1 MSCPVCQI
9 TMLPRNINN
18 HLDTCLGRQEK
29 SSKSNTF
36 PNFGQSENHSSAI
49 KNSIFGSES
58 HTVKREGLNKVANE
72 KLKPTRMN
80 KVVYYLMKDAELKK
94 LLKKEGL
101 DIWGDRK
108 SLISR
113 HQRFTVL
120 WNSHCDSDYP
130 LSRVQIINQLK
141 REEQNLSEAASS
153 SPTTAAI
160 LSYDRNTKPEVIT
173 SKQHAYLHKNKSQFA
188 QLIHQIK
195 ARKDSEPNK
204 SNLNISKKTVV
215 NSEKSVDIVKAN
227 TVINKSPVEIHDDRD
242 LKENSTVEEP
252 AILDLSEDNDD
263 EDDMMEFYRKKSAS
277 KIPATRQDGSS
288 SIYDDIRKLDD
299 PKEGAKKDSDSPNA
313 FGPGDIPSHNSST
326 PRGKKLTPTKI
337 VSNVETPMRESS
349 EEDSVE
355 ENDFQVIDNEPV
367 PKRRKSNKLSLSRRH
382 GAGSTKKTPC
392 PVCQDL
398 VRESLINFHLDHCLG
413 KHNNTDTSTAY
424 RKTRS
429 VNQQEKEKDISNIN
443 TVIAS
448 EERLEDKTRTQRR
461 MIDEINQ
468 PSSAD
473 MFKEDSEEE
482 FNFPL
487 SQIDHKTSNLDS
499 KQVSQ
504 TSAISSSTIKLL
516 NVTPDIIETSE
527 ADSQLIN
534 FTELIDNNLDGACFS
549 QAVLDC
555 NSPNDMNSLD
565 KRVLEADTVKT
576 ISDEKISKN
585 AIKENLPKN
594 DGNIVLTKTTTADA
608 KKGRKNKCAKICPPV
623 LSQRTTRSTR
633 AAKCAD
639 IFE

>member
-1 MSCPVCQI
+1 M
-9 TMLPRNINN
+9 PRNINN

-120 WNSHCDSDYP
+120 WNSHCDSDHP

-173 SKQHAYLHKNKSQFA
+173 SKQQAYLHKNKSQFA
-188 QLIHQIK
+188 QLINQIK
-195 ARKDSEPNK
+195 ARKDSELNK
-204 SNLNISKKTVV
+204 SNLNINKNNAV
-215 NSEKSVDIVKAN
+215 NSQKSVDIVKAN
-227 TVINKSPVEIHDDRD
+227 TVIDKTPVKIHDDRD
-242 LKENSTVEEP
+242 LKENSTVEQP
-252 AILDLSEDNDD
+252 ANVDLSEDDDD
-263 EDDMMEFYRKKSAS
+263 EDEMMEFYSKKSAS
-277 KIPATRQDGSS
+277 KIPATRQEGSS

-299 PKEGAKKDSDSPNA
+299 PKQDVKKDSDSPNA
-313 FGPGDIPSHNSST
+313 FRPGDIPSHNSST

-349 EEDSVE
+349 EEDSIE
-355 ENDFQVIDNEPV
+355 ENDSQVMDNEPV

-413 KHNNTDTSTAY
+413 KHNNTDTSSAY

-429 VNQQEKEKDISNIN
+429 VNQQEKQEYISNIN

-448 EERLEDKTRTQRR
+448 GERLEDKTETQRLT
-461 MIDEINQ
+461 INEINQ

-482 FNFPL
+482 LNFPL
-487 SQIDHKTSNLDS
+487 SQLDHKNSKLDS
-499 KQVSQ
+499 RQVSQ

-516 NVTPDIIETSE
+516 NVTPDIIETSD
-527 ADSQLIN
+527 ADSQLVN
-534 FTELIDNNLDGACFS
+534 FTELIDTNLDDACFS
-549 QAVLDC
+549 EAVLDC
-555 NSPNDMNSLD
+555 NSQSDKNCID
-565 KRVLEADTVKT
+565 KRSLEADTVKT

-585 AIKENLPKN
+585 SIKENLPEN
-594 DGNIVLTKTTTADA
+594 EDNIVLTKTTTADT

-633 AAKCAD
+633 ASQCAD

>member
-1 MSCPVCQI
+1 M
-9 TMLPRNINN
+9 PRNINN

-36 PNFGQSENHSSAI
+36 PNVGQSENHFSTM
-49 KNSIFGSES
+49 KNSIFGSDS

-72 KLKPTRMN
+72 KSKPSRMN

-173 SKQHAYLHKNKSQFA
+173 SKQQAYLHKNKSQFA

-195 ARKDSEPNK
+195 TRKDSELNK
-204 SNLNISKKTVV
+204 SNLNINKNNAV
-215 NSEKSVDIVKAN
+215 NSQKSVDIVKAN
-227 TVINKSPVEIHDDRD
+227 TVIDKSPVKIHADRD
-242 LKENSTVEEP
+242 LKENSTVEQP
-252 AILDLSEDNDD
+252 ANVDLSEDDDD
-263 EDDMMEFYRKKSAS
+263 EDEMMEFYRKKSAS
-277 KIPATRQDGSS
+277 KIPATRQEGSS

-299 PKEGAKKDSDSPNA
+299 PKQDVKKDSDSPNA
-313 FGPGDIPSHNSST
+313 FRPGDIPSHNSST

-349 EEDSVE
+349 EEDSIE
-355 ENDFQVIDNEPV
+355 ENDSQVMDNEPV

-413 KHNNTDTSTAY
+413 KHNNTDTSSAY

-429 VNQQEKEKDISNIN
+429 VNQQEKQEYISNIN

-448 EERLEDKTRTQRR
+448 GERLEDKTETQRLT
-461 MIDEINQ
+461 INEINQ

-482 FNFPL
+482 LNFPL
-487 SQIDHKTSNLDS
+487 SQLDHKNSKLDS
-499 KQVSQ
+499 RQVSQ

-516 NVTPDIIETSE
+516 NVTPDIIETSD
-527 ADSQLIN
+527 ADSQLVN
-534 FTELIDNNLDGACFS
+534 FTELIDTNLDDACFS
-549 QAVLDC
+549 EAVLDC
-555 NSPNDMNSLD
+555 NSQSDKNCLD
-565 KRVLEADTVKT
+565 KRSIEADTAKT

-585 AIKENLPKN
+585 SIKENLPEN
-594 DGNIVLTKTTTADA
+594 EDNIVLTKTTTADT

-633 AAKCAD
+633 ASQCAD